1 MTDSQYF
8 HFTLGP
14 VQSFVA
20 QARRTRDFWAGSFLL
35 SWLSAVAM
43 REVEAQ
49 GGEIIFPGLDPAF
62 RDALTGGSKQKG
74 PQQGSVPNRFKAKV
88 GRGFAPE
95 QVGAAVWRAWK
106 ALAELVWQEDLAELV
121 GKIDDGSKSKTGQ
134 PKIERLW
141 RSQIGE
147 FWDIT
152 WCLTDDPLESDLLDR
167 RKNWRTY
174 LPPPQSGAKCAVME
188 GWQELSGAKP
198 QPKSK
203 DGLEQ
208 AAAER
213 ERPDFWARIRARIG
227 TSDLR
232 DDERLCAI
240 AFVKRRFH
248 RHFHRLQGVTMPG
261 GWTLHGWRIETG
273 VPSVGFMAAVP
284 WLADLIA
291 DHDKVADGVLEA
303 LYENGLAL
311 ADDHDERLTYIRC
324 VESALKIRCPSGQK
338 PKIRNLTCLD
348 GGVFFPDLYGSH
360 FKDKEEAEKSAMREA
375 LARLGRGTPPPF
387 YALLLMD
394 GDNLGKSLS
403 SGVPETGDP
412 EARKQA
418 AEERERL
425 IALALEKFTARVSG
439 SNKPVDTVGLPDRGT
454 VDLHDGFLVYA
465 GGDDVLALLPVRSA
479 LECARKLRQD
489 YLECFGEAHRALG
502 IDPAKSIPCSISAAI
517 QFVHVHCPLTR
528 VLRDAHHLLD
538 DVAKDGCGRDALAV
552 RVVKPGGATLEWAM
566 PWETALAQDG
576 QGEETLV
583 VGDMA
588 RRFAQEQAQATGLS
602 SKFLVGMR
610 DVFDLLIE
618 PPDPDAPD
626 CPKRADLGL
635 DDGAIVDLLMADYL
649 ASGGNTALRGDGAA
663 RPAIRAGLEALFRQC
678 QPQTRRPDGGLIDMG
693 SPRADA
699 ALLVRFLASQGA
711 AA

>member
-62 RDALTGGSKQKG
+62 RDSLTGGSKQKG
-74 PQQGSVPNRFKAKV
+74 PQQGSVPNRFKAQV

-141 RSQIGE
+141 RNQIGG
-147 FWDIT
+147 FWEIT

-198 QPKSK
+198 PPKSK

-213 ERPDFWARIRARIG
+213 ERPDFWARVRAHLR

-291 DHDKVADGVLEA
+291 DAEVADGVLEA

-311 ADDHDERLTYIRC
+311 AGDCDEWSTRIRC
-324 VESALKIRCPSGQK
+324 VESALASRPRDSKAWELAR
-338 PKIRNLTCLD
+338 LD
-348 GGVFFPDLYGSH
+348 GSVFFPDLYGSQ
-360 FKDKEEAEKSAMREA
+360 FKSKGEVEKDAMREA

-394 GDNLGKSLS
+394 GDNLGKTLA
-403 SGVPETGDP
+403 GGGE
-412 EARKQA
+412 QA
-418 AEERERL
+418 VSD
-425 IALALEKFTARVSG
+425 ALAAFTARVSG
-439 SNKPVDTVGLPDRGT
+439 T
-454 VDLHDGFLVYA
+454 VDRHDGFLIYA
-465 GGDDVLALLPVRSA
+465 GGDDVLALLPTRN
-479 LECARKLRQD
+479 
-489 YLECFGEAHRALG
+489 ALG
-502 IDPAKSIPCSISAAI
+502 CAHDLRRNYLASFREVLGESGGPRIPYSISAAI

-538 DVAKDGCGRDALAV
+538 EVAKDGCGRDALAV

>member
-1 MTDSQYF
+1 MIDAQYF

-49 GGEIIFPGLDPAF
+49 GGKIVFPGLDLAF
-62 RDALTGGSKQKG
+62 RDALTGGAKQRG
-74 PQQGSVPNRFKAKV
+74 PQQGSVPNRFKAQV
-88 GRGFAPE
+88 GPGFAPE
-95 QVGAAVWRAWK
+95 QVDVAVWMAWK
-106 ALAELVWQEDLAELV
+106 ALAELVWREDLAELV
-121 GKIDDGSKSKTGQ
+121 GKIDDGSKSKTGR

-141 RSQIGE
+141 RNQIGG
-147 FWDIT
+147 FWEMT
-152 WCLTDDPLESDLLDR
+152 WCLTGDPLESDLLDR

-198 QPKSK
+198 PPKSK

-213 ERPDFWARIRARIG
+213 ERPDFWARVRAHLR

-261 GWTLHGWRIETG
+261 GWTLYGWRIETG

-311 ADDHDERLTYIRC
+311 AGDHDEWRTRIRC
-324 VESALKIRCPSGQK
+324 VESALDSRPGSKAWELAR
-338 PKIRNLTCLD
+338 LD
-348 GGVFFPDLYGSH
+348 GSVFFPDLYGSQ
-360 FKDKEEAEKSAMREA
+360 FKGKGDAEKNAMREA

-403 SGVPETGDP
+403 NGVPETGDP
-412 EARKQA
+412 KTRRQA
-418 AEERERL
+418 AEKRERL

-439 SNKPVDTVGLPDRGT
+439 SNKPVDTVALPDKGT

-489 YLECFGEAHRALG
+489 YLECFGEAHRVLG
-502 IDPAKSIPCSISAAI
+502 IDPAKRIPCSISAAI

-538 DVAKDGCGRDALAV
+538 EIAKDGCGRDALAV

-566 PWETALAQDG
+566 PWETALTRDE
-576 QGEETLV
+576 QGEESLV
-583 VGDMA
+583 VGHMA

-602 SKFLVGMR
+602 SKFLFGMR
-610 DVFDLLIE
+610 DIFDLLTE
-618 PPDPDAPD
+618 PPDPDGPD

-635 DDGAIVDLLMADYL
+635 DDRAIVDLLMADYL
-649 ASGGNTALRGDGAA
+649 ASGGNTALRGDGEA
-663 RPAIRAGLEALFRQC
+663 RPAIRAAIEALFRQC
-678 QPQTRRPDGGLIDMG
+678 QPQTRGPEGGLIDIG